1 MGSVVVLKAVQPSG
15 FLGFVYVFNL
25 IDNAHKS

>member
-1 MGSVVVLKAVQPSG
+1 MGSVLVLKAVQPSS
-15 FLGFVYVFNL
+15 FLGFVYIFNL